1 MFQVIGKGGRFMR
14 KILAVIISISMI
26 FCFAVTASAET
37 NNDYGVAP
45 CYQYAASVASLLAID
60 GTTASCESV
69 ATGIS
74 GVTKITMVQTLEK
87 HWALGIFFRVDNASW
102 TTTEYSQSATVI
114 NKKYNM
120 ESGTYRMVTDFTFY
134 YGDQTETITVYSA
147 EDTVA

>member
-1 MFQVIGKGGRFMR
+1 MR
-14 KILAVIISISMI
+14 KILAVIIAVSMI

-69 ATGIS
+69 AMGLS
-74 GVTKITMVQTLEK
+74 GVTKITMVQTIEK
-87 HWALGIFFRVDNASW
+87 HWALGIFVRIDNGSW
-102 TTTEYSQSATVI
+102 TTTKYSQTATVI

-134 YGDQTETITVYSA
+134 YGDQTETITVYST
-147 EDTVA
+147 EKTVA